1 MVFLLGYAGGPDGY
15 APEEITFWWVAI
27 AMGFAVLIVVILLL
41 TSLVS
46 MVRSIDRS
54 VVGVRDT
61 LRAIPENTA
70 HCSLIP
76 VTADRVDAVLAE
88 GLQHHLFLT
97 RVLTGSGTPVGKG

>member
-1 MVFLLGYAGGPDGY
+1 MAFIFGYAGGPDGY

-27 AMGFAVLIVVILLL
+27 LMGFGVALVVILLL
-41 TSLVS
+41 SSLLS

-70 HCSLIP
+70 NSALIP
-76 VTADRVDAVLAE
+76 ITADRVDSILAE
-88 GLQHHLFLT
+88 GLVHHSFLT
-97 RVLTGSGTPVGKG
+97 RVLAGEG

>member
-1 MVFLLGYAGGPDGY
+1 MPGY

-27 AMGFAVLIVVILLL
+27 GMAVVVVAVVIALL
-41 TSLVS
+41 TFLVIS
-46 MVRSIDRS
+46 VKSIDRD

-70 HCSLIP
+70 NAALIP
-76 VTADRVDAVLAE
+76 ITADRVDAVLAE

-97 RVLTGSGTPVGKG
+97 RVLTGSGTPTGGKG

>member
-1 MVFLLGYAGGPDGY
+1 MPFLLGYAGGPDGY
-15 APEEITFWWVAI
+15 APEEITFWWVSVGMA
-27 AMGFAVLIVVILLL
+27 FVVVIVVILLL
-41 TSLVS
+41 SSLVS
-46 MVRSIDRS
+46 MVMSIDRS

-70 HCSLIP
+70 NCALIP
-76 VTADRVDAVLAE
+76 ITADRVDAVLAE

>member
-1 MVFLLGYAGGPDGY
+1 MAFIFGYAGGPDGY

-27 AMGFAVLIVVILLL
+27 LMGFGVALVVILLL
-41 TSLVS
+41 SSLLS

-70 HCSLIP
+70 NS
-76 VTADRVDAVLAE
+76 A
-88 GLQHHLFLT
+88 LFLS
-97 RVLTGSGTPVGKG
+97 RRTGLIRY